1 MPCSYWFSYCSAS
14 VGARGDIAKP
24 VPIDGKCSVEA
35 DPLWTPQEIFV
46 WLQVCVGKVADFN
59 TAPGYGGDR
68 DPKRPGGLP
77 DNRILGENSSRRS
90 S

>member
-1 MPCSYWFSYCSAS
+1 MLVLVFILLVAS

-77 DNRILGENSSRRS
+77 DNRILRGEFLETSS
-90 S
+90 